1 MLTVHGNCY
10 LFTRAAGR
18 RGLYGG
24 RDDATG
30 HGGGCCCRVGS
41 SASSTAGRFFLVVVG
56 SIGTAVSIQYG
67 RSLVPYPDLDLEPD
81 ALGPVLMLG
90 AGAGLASLVVV
101 VVMVVVAAVIV

>member
-10 LFTRAAGR
+10 LFTCAAGR

-30 HGGGCCCRVGS
+30 GGCCCRVGS
-41 SASSTAGRFFLVVVG
+41 SASTAGRFFLVVVG
-56 SIGTAVSIQYG
+56 SIAAVSIQYG

-101 VVMVVVAAVIV
+101 VVVVVAAVIV